1 MPEKMIEIPFSI
13 GKKMVLKKRPI
24 ERKKK
29 NGEKIIVIEPHPD
42 DFALSASGYI
52 LNALSRGGSATIFN
66 VFSKMPITTFPWK
79 KKIKLTEKGYEEL
92 RILESRVAIEKYLEE
107 KFESMYLASPTLSE
121 KIGTFPEKYSQK
133 KLINTIS
140 GALKKKILD
149 EKFTT
154 VLCPMAV
161 QGHIAHSISFDAA
174 LEAFKDSKLKAKLIV
189 YEDMP
194 YARNQADYVKRLK
207 QIKKKISFTQI
218 HIDVE
223 RYLDIMAD
231 LISVYKSQ
239 FDDVDR
245 DQILAIIREDFRATA
260 SGIRN
265 KSHKEFLQRYLE
277 IKKTI

>member
-1 MPEKMIEIPFSI
+1 MIEIPFSI